1 MFVCSLSS
9 LLLGC
14 LTSAPL
20 SFPLCVLVVSVQS
33 SPPPHS
39 QLPSLSLTPV
49 HLPVFS
55 TLERRCIHGNKAKVG
70 AGGEEETKSVLACCY
85 LQVEEVLKW
94 K

>member
-20 SFPLCVLVVSVQS
+20 SFLLCVLLVSVQPS
-33 SPPPHS
+33 PPHS
-39 QLPSLSLTPV
+39 QLPLLFLTPV
-49 HLPVFS
+49 HLPVFL

-70 AGGEEETKSVLACCY
+70 AGGEEETESLLACCY